1 MAKIHTEKNT
11 SKKEAIKEKAVQLFR
26 QKGYN
31 ATSMRHLAE
40 DIGVE
45 AASLYNHIDSK
56 ASLLQD
62 ICFGVA
68 EAFTANL
75 DSIEHGNT
83 SQAKKVEKIIRF
95 HIEMMIKR
103 FEEVYVSNRDWK
115 HLQEPYLSDF
125 LTQRRSYEKRFAGVV
140 EKGISQN
147 EFKQVH
153 ANVAVLTILSAVR
166 GIEYWQ
172 RSKSQISAA
181 DMENDLV
188 TILISGLRK

>member
-40 DIGVE
+40 DMGVE
-45 AASLYNHIDSK
+45 AASLYNHIESK
-56 ASLLQD
+56 ASLLQE

-68 EAFTANL
+68 KAFTANL
-75 DSIEHGNT
+75 ESIEHGLT
-83 SQAKKVEKIIRF
+83 SQAEKVEKIIRF
-95 HIEMMIKR
+95 HIEMMINR

-115 HLQEPYLSDF
+115 HLPEPYLSDF
-125 LTQRRSYEKRFAGVV
+125 LNQRRTYEKRFAGII
-140 EKGISQN
+140 EKGIGEK

-153 ANVAVLTILSAVR
+153 ASVAVLTILSAVR

-172 RSKSQISAA
+172 RSKSHVSAP

-188 TILISGLRK
+188 TILISGLTK